1 MLTEA
6 HLDRYAEILLWGLE
20 ISRSGKTKQNDI
32 VLVRYHL
39 PAIRLAEVLQA
50 KLLSKRRNPVLR
62 MVQTPT
68 MEKQYYEL
76 ANNAQLAFLPPGE
89 EVFANNLNGNI
100 FLHAPE
106 SITHLSNIDP
116 EKIGKTAIY
125 QKKIKDILTQR
136 EEKGLFSWTL
146 CAYPTETLA
155 KHANLS
161 LAEYEKQIIHSC
173 FLNSKNPVSL
183 WKEIFTQITSIKK
196 WLNSLKIQ
204 ELHIQSQHTDLVV
217 TPGKNR
223 KWLGLSG
230 HNIPS
235 FEIFL
240 SPDWRGTTGKYY
252 ADQPS
257 FRNGNYV
264 QGIRIEFQKG
274 KAVRI
279 NAEKGEAFVQ
289 KQFAMDEG
297 ASRIGEFSLTDTR
310 FSKINQ
316 FMANTLFDENYGG
329 KYGNCH
335 IALGSSYSNSFTG
348 DPSRL
353 TKAMKTQLGFNDS
366 ALHWDIV
373 NTEKKQV
380 IAKLSSGKKLT
391 IYENGRFI
399 K

>member
-1 MLTEA
+1 MLTET

-20 ISRSGKTKQNDI
+20 ISRTGKTKQNDI

-39 PAIRLAEVLQA
+39 PAIRLAEVLHA

-68 MEKQYYEL
+68 MEKQFYEL
-76 ANNAQLAFLPPGE
+76 ANQTQLSFLSPGE

-116 EKIGKTAIY
+116 EKIGKTAIH

-146 CAYPTETLA
+146 CVYPTETLA
-155 KHANLS
+155 NHANLP
-161 LAEYEKQIIHSC
+161 LPEYEKQIINAC
-173 FLNSKNPVSL
+173 FLNSKNPISH
-183 WKEIFTQITSIKK
+183 WKEIYKQIASIKK
-196 WLNSLKIQ
+196 WLNNLKIQ

-217 TPGKNR
+217 TPGTNR
-223 KWLGLSG
+223 RWLGLSG

-235 FEIFL
+235 FEIFI

-264 QGIRIEFQKG
+264 KGIQIEFQKG
-274 KAVRI
+274 KAVTI
-279 NAEKGEAFVQ
+279 QAEQGEAFVR
-289 KQFAMDEG
+289 KQLAIDEG
-297 ASRIGEFSLTDTR
+297 ANKIGEFSLTDTR

-353 TKAMKTQLGFNDS
+353 TRSTKTQLGFNDS

-380 IAKLSSGKKLT
+380 VAKLSSGKKVI

>member
-20 ISRSGKTKQNDI
+20 ISRTGKTKQNDI

-68 MEKQYYEL
+68 MEKQHYEL
-76 ANNAQLAFLPPGE
+76 ANNDQLAFLPPGE

-125 QKKIKDILTQR
+125 QKIIKDILTQR

-155 KHANLS
+155 KHADLS
-161 LAEYEKQIIHSC
+161 LAEYEKQIINAC
-173 FLNSKNPVSL
+173 FLNSRNPVSL
-183 WKEIFTQITSIKK
+183 WKEIFTQIASIKK

-204 ELHIQSQHTDLVV
+204 ELHIQSQHTDLVI
-217 TPGKNR
+217 TLGKNR

-279 NAEKGEAFVQ
+279 NAEKGESFVR
-289 KQFAMDEG
+289 KQFAMDKG

-329 KYGNCH
+329 KHGNCH

-380 IAKLSSGKKLT
+380 IAKLSSGKKMT

>member
-20 ISRSGKTKQNDI
+20 ISRTGKTKQNDI

-68 MEKQYYEL
+68 MEKQFYER

-89 EVFANNLNGNI
+89 EVFANHLNGNI

-106 SITHLSNIDP
+106 SITHLSDIAP

-161 LAEYEKQIIHSC
+161 LAEYEKQIINAC
-173 FLNSKNPVSL
+173 FLNSRNPISL
-183 WKEIFTQITSIKK
+183 WKEIFIQINSIKK
-196 WLNSLKIQ
+196 WLNSLQIQ
-204 ELHIQSQHTDLVV
+204 EIHIQSQHTDLVI

-264 QGIRIEFQKG
+264 KGIWIEFQKG
-274 KAVRI
+274 KAVKVK
-279 NAEKGEAFVQ
+279 AEKGESFVR
-289 KQFAMDEG
+289 KQFAMDKG
-297 ASRIGEFSLTDTR
+297 ANRIGEFSLTDTR

-335 IALGSSYSNSFTG
+335 IALGSSYSSSFTG

-380 IAKLSSGKKLT
+380 TAKLSSGKKVI
-391 IYENGRFI
+391 IYENGQFI
-399 K
+399 N

>member
-20 ISRSGKTKQNDI
+20 ISRTGKTKQNDI

-146 CAYPTETLA
+146 CAYPTKTLA

-161 LAEYEKQIIHSC
+161 LTEYEKQIINSC
-173 FLNSKNPVSL
+173 FLNSRNPVSL
-183 WKEIFTQITSIKK
+183 WKEIFTQINSIKK

-235 FEIFL
+235 FEIFM

-264 QGIRIEFQKG
+264 KGIWIEFQKG
-274 KAVRI
+274 KAVKVQ
-279 NAEKGEAFVQ
+279 AEKGESFVQ
-289 KQFAMDEG
+289 KQFAIDKG
-297 ASRIGEFSLTDTR
+297 ANRIGEFSLTDTR

-348 DPSRL
+348 DPSSL
-353 TKAMKTQLGFNDS
+353 TKAMKIQLGFNDS

-380 IAKLSSGKKLT
+380 IAKLSSGKKMI

>member
-1 MLTEA
+1 P
-6 HLDRYAEILLWGLE
+6 
-20 ISRSGKTKQNDI
+20 IS
-32 VLVRYHL
+32 H
-39 PAIRLAEVLQA
+39 
-50 KLLSKRRNPVLR
+50 
-62 MVQTPT
+62 
-68 MEKQYYEL
+68 
-76 ANNAQLAFLPPGE
+76 
-89 EVFANNLNGNI
+89 
-100 FLHAPE
+100 
-106 SITHLSNIDP
+106 
-116 EKIGKTAIY
+116 
-125 QKKIKDILTQR
+125 
-136 EEKGLFSWTL
+136 
-146 CAYPTETLA
+146 
-155 KHANLS
+155 
-161 LAEYEKQIIHSC
+161 
-173 FLNSKNPVSL
+173 
-183 WKEIFTQITSIKK
+183 WKEIYKQITSIKK

-217 TPGKNR
+217 TPGINR

-235 FEIFL
+235 FEIFI

-264 QGIRIEFQKG
+264 KGIWIEFQKG
-274 KAVRI
+274 KAVKI
-279 NAEKGEAFVQ
+279 QAEKGEAFVR
-289 KQFAMDEG
+289 KQFSMDKG
-297 ASRIGEFSLTDTR
+297 ANRIGEFSLTDTR

-353 TKAMKTQLGFNDS
+353 TRSMKAQLGFNDS

-380 IAKLSSGKKLT
+380 VAKLSSGKKVI

-399 K
+399 R

>member
-20 ISRSGKTKQNDI
+20 ISRTGKIKQNDI

-68 MEKQYYEL
+68 MEKQFYEL

-173 FLNSKNPVSL
+173 FLNSRNPVSL

-264 QGIRIEFQKG
+264 QGIWIEFQKG

-279 NAEKGEAFVQ
+279 NAEKGEAFVR

-329 KYGNCH
+329 KHGNCH

-380 IAKLSSGKKLT
+380 IAKLSSGKKMT

>member
-6 HLDRYAEILLWGLE
+6 HLDRYADILLWGLE
-20 ISRSGKTKQNDI
+20 ISRTGKTKQNDI

-68 MEKQYYEL
+68 MEKQFYEL
-76 ANNAQLAFLPPGE
+76 ANNAQIAFLPPGE
-89 EVFANNLNGNI
+89 ELFANNLNGNI

-106 SITHLSNIDP
+106 SITHLSDIDP
-116 EKIGKTAIY
+116 VKIGKTAIY

-146 CAYPTETLA
+146 CAYPTEALA

-161 LAEYEKQIIHSC
+161 LAEYEKQIINAC
-173 FLNSKNPVSL
+173 FLNSRNPVSL
-183 WKEIFTQITSIKK
+183 WKEIFLQITSIKK
-196 WLNSLKIQ
+196 WLTSLKIQ
-204 ELHIQSQHTDLVV
+204 ELHIQSKHTDLII

-235 FEIFL
+235 FEIFI

-264 QGIRIEFQKG
+264 QGIWIEFQKG

-279 NAEKGEAFVQ
+279 NAEKGEAFVR

-380 IAKLSSGKKLT
+380 IAKISSGKKMT

-399 K
+399 R